1 MVEFAYL
8 INGGKVQFQNQS
20 AIDPNLENQEY
31 RSEWDFGDGTSGAEN
46 SPEHLYPEIA
56 TYDITLKVTDSLGR
70 TASKTAQISVTSLEI
85 SAELIAGTGAEAMK
99 ETTGSVVIQNN

>member
-1 MVEFAYL
+1 M
-8 INGGKVQFQNQS
+8 QFQNQS

-31 RSEWDFGDGTSGAEN
+31 RSEWDFGDGTSGMEN

-70 TASKTAQISVTSLEI
+70 TASKTAQVSVTNLEI
-85 SAELIAGTGAEAMK
+85 LADSIPGTGAETVK
-99 ETTGSVVIQNN
+99 TTSGSVIIPNN